1 LDRARLGAIGA
12 PLPTVLRV
20 ATRLVDWRIGLA
32 GREVVGALPCAIFCS
47 TLNSRRPVALRR
59 QCCTASVRG
68 AHGELE
74 VGAVAVGE
82 QLGWLVKLD
91 DVARVEHEDAREV
104 GAGAGERTTADLTQR
119 KTSPNDI
126 ARKRVRGAFSTH
138 MVLRRWATTSSV
150 DAPN

>member
-1 LDRARLGAIGA
+1 MDRARLGAIGA

-47 TLNSRRPVALRR
+47 TLNSRRPVALHR
-59 QCCTASVRG
+59 QRCRGSGG

-82 QLGWLVKLD
+82 QLRRLVKLD